1 MKILANDGISLG
13 GKVMLER
20 EGFEVITTFV
30 AQDQLANFINENNI
44 EVLLVRSATKVR
56 EDLIDATNL
65 KIIGRGGV
73 GMDNIDVDYAKSK
86 GILVINTP
94 AASSASV
101 AEMVMAHVYALYRN
115 LHGSNRMMPLEG
127 ETKFK
132 ELKKAYGKAFELRGK
147 TLGIIGFGRIG
158 REVAKNAIGAGMKVI
173 AYDRTYK
180 EADVPVEF
188 FDGQCVMF
196 HFDIQTFE
204 EVLQHSDILTLH
216 IPAQEKYIIGAEEIE
231 KMKDGAM
238 IINTARGGVVD
249 EEALIEALDSGKL
262 SGAGLDVFEEE
273 PKPSVR
279 LLMNEKLSLSPH
291 LAGSTEEAQERIG
304 IELAE
309 QIFQFYKE
317 EKVL

>member
-13 GKVMLER
+13 GKLMLER

-30 AQDQLANFINENNI
+30 AQDQLANFINQNEV

-56 EDLIDATNL
+56 QDLIDVTQL

-73 GMDNIDVDYAKSK
+73 GMDNIDVEYAQSK
-86 GILVINTP
+86 GIQVVNTP
-94 AASSASV
+94 EASSASV
-101 AEMVMAHVYALYRN
+101 AEMVMAHVYSLFRN
-115 LHGSNRMMPLEG
+115 LHDANRTMPLEG

-132 ELKKAYGKAFELRGK
+132 ELKKAYGKAHELRGK
-147 TLGIIGFGRIG
+147 TMGIIGFGRIG

-173 AYDRTYK
+173 AYNRTQK
-180 EADVPVEF
+180 EIEVPIEF
-188 FDGQCVMF
+188 FDGQKVVF
-196 HFDIQTFE
+196 KFKTQSFE
-204 EVLQHSDILTLH
+204 DVLAQSDVISLH
-216 IPAQEKYIIGAEEIE
+216 IPAQEKHIIGAEEIE

-249 EEALIEALDSGKL
+249 EEALLEALDSGKIA
-262 SGAGLDVFEEE
+262 GAGLDVFEDE

-279 LLMNEKLSLSPH
+279 LLMNEKISMSPH

-304 IELAE
+304 MELAE
-309 QIFQFYKE
+309 QITKIYKG
-317 EKVL
+317 

>member
-13 GKVMLER
+13 GKLMLEK

-30 AQDQLANFINENNI
+30 AQDQLANFINQNEI

-56 EDLIDATNL
+56 QDLIDATQL

-73 GMDNIDVDYAKSK
+73 GMDNIDVEYAQSK
-86 GILVINTP
+86 GIQVINTP
-94 AASSASV
+94 EASSASV
-101 AEMVMAHVYALYRN
+101 AEMVMAHVYSLFRN
-115 LHGSNRMMPLEG
+115 LHDANRTMPLEG

-132 ELKKAYGKAFELRGK
+132 ELKKAYGKAHELRGK
-147 TLGIIGFGRIG
+147 TMGIIGFGRIG

-173 AYDRTYK
+173 AYNRTQK
-180 EADVPVEF
+180 EMEVPIEF
-188 FDGQCVMF
+188 FDGQKVVF
-196 HFDIQTFE
+196 KFKTQSFE
-204 EVLQHSDILTLH
+204 DVLAQSDVISLH
-216 IPAQEKYIIGAEEIE
+216 IPAQEKHIIGAEEIE

-249 EEALIEALDSGKL
+249 EEALLEALDSGKIA
-262 SGAGLDVFEEE
+262 GAGLDVFEDE

-279 LLMNEKLSLSPH
+279 LLMNEKISMSPH

-304 IELAE
+304 MELAE
-309 QIFQFYKE
+309 QITKIYKG
-317 EKVL
+317 

>member
-115 LHGSNRMMPLEG
+115 LHASNRTMPLEG

-173 AYDRTYK
+173 AYDHTYEK
-180 EADVPVEF
+180 ADVPVEF

-196 HFDIQTFE
+196 HFDIQSFE
-204 EVLQHSDILTLH
+204 EVLQQADILSLH
-216 IPAQEKYIIGAEEIE
+216 IPAQEKYVIGVAEIE

-249 EEALIEALDSGKL
+249 EKALIDALDSGKL
-262 SGAGLDVFEEE
+262 AGAGLDVFEEE

-309 QIFQFYKE
+309 QIAQFYKE
-317 EKVL
+317 KVS

>member
-1 MKILANDGISLG
+1 MKILANDGISLA
-13 GKVMLER
+13 GKILLEK

-30 AQDQLANFINENNI
+30 AQDQLANFIKENQI

-56 EDLIDATNL
+56 QDLIDATNL

-73 GMDNIDVDYAKSK
+73 GMDNIDVEYAQSK

-101 AEMVMAHVYALYRN
+101 GEMVMAHVYSLYRN
-115 LHGSNRMMPLEG
+115 LHRSNREMPLEG
-127 ETKFK
+127 ETRFK
-132 ELKKAYGKAFELRGK
+132 ELKKAFGKAFELRGK
-147 TLGIIGFGRIG
+147 TIGIIGFGRIG

-204 EVLQHSDILTLH
+204 DVLTQADILTLH
-216 IPAQEKYIIGAEEIE
+216 IPAQEQYIIGTAEIE

-238 IINTARGGVVD
+238 IVNTARGGVVD
-249 EEALIEALDSGKL
+249 ESALLEALDSGKL
-262 SGAGLDVFEEE
+262 AGAGLDVFEEE

-309 QIFQFYKE
+309 QITTFYKQTT
-317 EKVL
+317 V

>member
-1 MKILANDGISLG
+1 MKVLANDGISLG

-30 AQDQLANFINENNI
+30 AQDQLANFINTNNI

-73 GMDNIDVDYAKSK
+73 GMDNIDVEYARSK

-94 AASSASV
+94 TASSASV
-101 AEMVMAHVYALYRN
+101 AEMVMAHVYSLFRN
-115 LHGSNRMMPLEG
+115 LHDSNRTMPLEG

-132 ELKKAYGKAFELRGK
+132 ELKKAYGKASELRGK
-147 TLGIIGFGRIG
+147 TIGIIGFGRIG

-173 AYDRTYK
+173 AYNRTEK
-180 EADVPVEF
+180 EVDVPVEF
-188 FDGQCVMF
+188 FDGQSINF
-196 HFDIQTFE
+196 HFKTQSFE
-204 EVLQHSDILTLH
+204 DVLTQSDVITLH
-216 IPAQEKYIIGAEEIE
+216 IPAQEKHIIGTAEIE

-249 EEALIEALDSGKL
+249 EAALLEALDSGKL
-262 SGAGLDVFEEE
+262 AGAGLDVFEDE

-309 QIFQFYKE
+309 QISKFYKG
-317 EKVL
+317 

>member
-13 GKVMLER
+13 GKLMLEK

-30 AQDQLANFINENNI
+30 AQDQLANFINQNEV

-56 EDLIDATNL
+56 QDLIDATQL

-73 GMDNIDVDYAKSK
+73 GMDNIDVEYAQSK
-86 GILVINTP
+86 RIQVINTP
-94 AASSASV
+94 EASSASV
-101 AEMVMAHVYALYRN
+101 AEMVMAHVYSLFRN
-115 LHGSNRMMPLEG
+115 LHDANRTMPLEG

-132 ELKKAYGKAFELRGK
+132 ELKKAYGKASELRGK
-147 TLGIIGFGRIG
+147 TMGIIGFGRIG

-173 AYDRTYK
+173 AYNRTQK
-180 EADVPVEF
+180 EIEVPIEF
-188 FDGQCVMF
+188 FDGQKVVF
-196 HFDIQTFE
+196 KFKTQSFE
-204 EVLQHSDILTLH
+204 DVLKQSDVISLH
-216 IPAQEKYIIGAEEIE
+216 IPAQEKHIIGAEEIE

-249 EEALIEALDSGKL
+249 EEALLEALDSGKIA
-262 SGAGLDVFEEE
+262 GAGLDVFADE

-279 LLMNEKLSLSPH
+279 LLMNEKISMSPH

-304 IELAE
+304 MELAE
-309 QIFQFYKE
+309 QITRIYKG
-317 EKVL
+317 

>member
-13 GKVMLER
+13 GKLMLER

-30 AQDQLANFINENNI
+30 AQDQLANFINQNEV

-56 EDLIDATNL
+56 QDLIDVTQL

-73 GMDNIDVDYAKSK
+73 GMDNIDVEYAQSK
-86 GILVINTP
+86 GIQVVNTP
-94 AASSASV
+94 EASSASV
-101 AEMVMAHVYALYRN
+101 AEMVMAHVYSLFRN
-115 LHGSNRMMPLEG
+115 LHDANRTMPLEG

-132 ELKKAYGKAFELRGK
+132 ELKKAYGKANELRGK
-147 TLGIIGFGRIG
+147 TMGIIGFGRIG

-173 AYDRTYK
+173 AYNRTQK
-180 EADVPVEF
+180 EIEVPIEF
-188 FDGQCVMF
+188 FDGQKVVF
-196 HFDIQTFE
+196 KFKTQSFE
-204 EVLQHSDILTLH
+204 DVLAQSDVISLH
-216 IPAQEKYIIGAEEIE
+216 IPAQEKHIIGAEEIE

-249 EEALIEALDSGKL
+249 EEALLEALDSGKIA
-262 SGAGLDVFEEE
+262 GAGLDVFEDE

-279 LLMNEKLSLSPH
+279 LLMNEKISMSPH

-304 IELAE
+304 MELAE
-309 QIFQFYKE
+309 QITKIYKG
-317 EKVL
+317 